1 MKDRSPSVE
10 VTYKMG
16 MVKKETKKMSMA
28 DILSIK
34 E

>member
-1 MKDRSPSVE
+1 MKNWVPSGE
-10 VTYKMG
+10 VTYKRG
-16 MVKKETKKMSMA
+16 MVKKETKKMNMA